1 MNVLVTDH
9 SFPDLAIEERL
20 LGELGATVTLAPTGE
35 EAELIE
41 LAPAADAILTN
52 WRPVTAAVL
61 DAAPRCRTVARYGVG
76 VDNIDVAHAT
86 ELGIVVS
93 NVPGFCTD
101 EVADH
106 TIMLLLALVRGLM
119 PLAADIKAGGWDNR
133 AGGLPWRL
141 RGKTLGLVGL
151 GAIGEA
157 VAVRARALGLDVIAY
172 RRSGAPGPAGIRVV
186 TALPDLLAAADVVS
200 LHLPLTPA
208 TRGLIGAAELAAM
221 KDGALLINTGRGGLV
236 DTKELLAAL
245 DAGRL
250 GGAGLDVTDPEPP
263 PPGHP
268 LRDHPRVVLTPHSAF
283 YSAGSVAEVSTRAA
297 GHVVQ
302 ALRGR
307 APDHVVN
314 PEVLDSPRLRL
325 A

>member
-9 SFPDLAIEERL
+9 SFPDLSIEERI
-20 LGELGATVTLAPTGE
+20 LGELGAAVTLAPPG
-35 EAELIE
+35 AEPE
-41 LAPAADAILTN
+41 LLERAPSADAILTN

-61 DAAPRCRTVARYGVG
+61 DAAVKCRTVARYGVG

-93 NVPGFCTD
+93 NAPGFCTD

-106 TIMLLLALVRGLM
+106 TIMLLLALVRGLV
-119 PLAADIKAGGWDNR
+119 PLTADIRAGGWDNR

-141 RGKTLGLVGL
+141 RGRTLGLVGL

-157 VAVRARALGLDVIAY
+157 VAHRARALGLEVVAY
-172 RRSGAPGPAGIRVV
+172 RRSAAPGPEGVRTVA
-186 TALPDLLAAADVVS
+186 ALPELLAAADIVS

-208 TRGLIGAAELAAM
+208 TRGLIGAAELALM
-221 KDGALLINTGRGGLV
+221 KDGALLINTARGALV
-236 DTKELLAAL
+236 DTAAL
-245 DAGRL
+245 LRALDEGRL

-268 LRDHPRVVLTPHSAF
+268 LRDHPGVIVTPHAAF

-297 GHVVQ
+297 GHVAQV
-302 ALRGR
+302 LRGEV
-307 APDHVVN
+307 PDHVVN

-325 A
+325 K